1 MQLAFQN
8 LSKIIKRNLNLKS
21 IMCKTSSFH
30 TNKSVLPCSFSDIS
44 SDASPHDTAT
54 GDQMKPTVL
63 LSKSQNSLGLN
74 TEHNCL
80 YLFMHF
86 GVWDNI
92 HLEAAWSVSFT
103 PPSSHFE
110 LLYTFIYISVQN
122 QIFNFQWVVIQGG
135 NYPLF
140 SFLIN
145 LLILWSINESFS
157 LLKKDS
163 LVSLVKSMSQN
174 PKTLELPF
182 SVGTNNNKSLHVRC
196 WKQHEIYIFCLK
208 NGRNMFFQW
217 WFMFIKLTKRS
228 VKQESAYCGSATL

>member
-30 TNKSVLPCSFSDIS
+30 TNKSVCWVLPCSFSDIS

-110 LLYTFIYISVQN
+110 LLYTLLFTYLFKIKSSISSGLSYRAEITHYFHSWLIYWFYDQSMN
-122 QIFNFQWVVIQGG
+122 H
-135 NYPLF
+135 
-140 SFLIN
+140 
-145 LLILWSINESFS
+145 
-157 LLKKDS
+157 
-163 LVSLVKSMSQN
+163 LV
-174 PKTLELPF
+174 
-182 SVGTNNNKSLHVRC
+182 
-196 WKQHEIYIFCLK
+196 Y
-208 NGRNMFFQW
+208 
-217 WFMFIKLTKRS
+217 
-228 VKQESAYCGSATL
+228 